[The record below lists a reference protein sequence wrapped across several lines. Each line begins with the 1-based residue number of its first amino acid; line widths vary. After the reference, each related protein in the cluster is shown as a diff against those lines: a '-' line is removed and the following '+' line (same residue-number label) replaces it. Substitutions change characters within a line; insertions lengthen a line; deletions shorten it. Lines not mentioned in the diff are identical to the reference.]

1 MDIITTNLTRLIIID
16 DSEIVY
22 NMYKGKL
29 IYFSQNSL
37 NRKHNQDSIMD
48 PER

>member
-29 IYFSQNSL
+29 IYFL
-37 NRKHNQDSIMD
+37 KTISIENTIKI
-48 PER
+48 P

>member
-22 NMYKGKL
+22 NMYKGKFIDYL
-29 IYFSQNSL
+29 KLKY
-37 NRKHNQDSIMD
+37 RKYNQDPVMD
-48 PER
+48 S

>member
-22 NMYKGKL
+22 NMYKGK
-29 IYFSQNSL
+29 FSFA
-37 NRKHNQDSIMD
+37 
-48 PER
+48 